1 MKKVWKFLTS
11 MKFAIIL
18 LVILSL
24 AMAGGSFIPQKLT
37 FDEYAAQYSERAAAV
52 IIALHL
58 DDVFHSWWFLALFII
73 LCLDIFFCN
82 VTKFPALLR
91 RAKAAPKPKAGVFG
105 AFVSHLGM
113 LLLII
118 GFVLGQVTKTECTV
132 YGFKGETKD
141 VCDTGIRV
149 TIEDFRVDFNADDS
163 VSQYIVDLRAADGQ
177 NEASG
182 TASVNHPVK
191 LLGYKFYQNSFG
203 YTAMARVT
211 KGGEPLEEGRIIAG
225 TGFRIPGN
233 DNLSVV
239 FNAFYPDYIFVDGSG
254 PATQSGVMRNPGYL
268 YTVYYGET
276 VLGMNVL
283 LSGEKITIDDYEVFL
298 EDPGYYTVLQVKKDS
313 FVWLVFLGGIVLLAG
328 LFLSFYVKPL
338 SLRNSE
344 KMKAE
349 SGMAEDGNSLKEG
362 NSGEASSE
370 EAVSEVLSDQS
381 EEKKVENASDH

>member
-1 MKKVWKFLTS
+1 MKKLWKFLTS

-24 AMAGGSFIPQKLT
+24 AMAGGSFIAQNQS
-37 FDEYAAQYSERAAAV
+37 FEWYAAQYSERTAAF
-52 IIALHL
+52 IIALGL
-58 DDVFHSWWFLALFII
+58 DDIFHSWWFFALFAI
-73 LCLDIFFCN
+73 LCLDLFFCN
-82 VTKFPALLR
+82 ITKLPALIR
-91 RAKAAPKPKAGVFG
+91 RAKAAAKPKAGVFG
-105 AFVSHLGM
+105 PFVSHMGM

-149 TIEDFRVDFNADDS
+149 TIEDFEVSFNEDDS
-163 VSQYIVDLRAADGQ
+163 VSQYTASLRATDG
-177 NEASG
+177 EKSASG

-203 YTAMARVT
+203 YTALARVT
-211 KGGEPLEEGRIIAG
+211 KGGEALEEGRIIAG
-225 TGFRIPGN
+225 SGFRIPGN

-239 FNAFYPDYIFVDGSG
+239 FNAFYPDYIFIDGSG

-338 SLRNSE
+338 SIRNSE
-344 KMKAE
+344 KMRAE
-349 SGMAEDGNSLKEG
+349 SETAEE
-362 NSGEASSE
+362 
-370 EAVSEVLSDQS
+370 Q
-381 EEKKVENASDH
+381 EEKERENASDH

>member
-58 DDVFHSWWFLALFII
+58 DDVFRSWWFLALFII

-91 RAKAAPKPKAGVFG
+91 RVKAQKTRKAGVFG
-105 AFVSHLGM
+105 PFVSHLGM

-118 GFVLGQVTKTECTV
+118 GFVLGQITHQECTV
-132 YGFKGETKD
+132 YGYAGETKE

-149 TIEDFRVDFNADDS
+149 TIEDFRVTFHPDDS
-163 VSQYIVDLRAADGQ
+163 VDQYTVDLRAEDGQ
-177 NEASG
+177 RTASG

-203 YTAMARVT
+203 YAATVRVSK
-211 KGGEPLEEGRIIAG
+211 KGETGGDSLQEGRIYAG
-225 TGFRIPGN
+225 TGFRFR
-233 DNLSVV
+233 DNEDITVV
-239 FNAFYPDYIFVDGSG
+239 FNAFYPDYVYTEDAG
-254 PATQSGVMRNPGYL
+254 PATRSGVIRNPGYL
-268 YTVYYGET
+268 YSVYYQNT
-276 VLGMNVL
+276 MLGMNVL
-283 LSGEKITIDDYEVFL
+283 QAGEKITIDDFEVTFG
-298 EDPGYYTVLQVKKDS
+298 DPGYYTVLQVKRDS
-313 FVWLVFLGGIVLLAG
+313 FTWLALSGGIVLLAG
-328 LFLSFYVKPL
+328 LFLSFYMKPQAKPE
-338 SLRNSE
+338 E
-344 KMKAE
+344 KTE
-349 SGMAEDGNSLKEG
+349 ETIPEEQR
-362 NSGEASSE
+362 SGEPDASG
-370 EAVSEVLSDQS
+370 
-381 EEKKVENASDH
+381 VENVSGTEDTENRGKTGEEY